1 APGCTSTG
9 QTVAISENP
18 GSNLTINNLVLAAIP
33 IVASEQGSYPTQ
45 AAANQ
50 ALCNSIVQA
59 VNPMT
64 NTSPWVDTTSTP
76 PQTAQCFVYQ
86 NAYQNSAGQ
95 WMDAPVMLA
104 ITCPAAAGGQC
115 DTPSAPF
122 YAAEAAFF
130 SWTCLENSPLI
141 APGCSPVSSPSSF
154 GDFSELTSTT
164 GYPAIGFLQGAG
176 SDPNNPCS
184 LGTNQPPL
192 FTSNQIVAYTLGD
205 GTSSTPVKAGS
216 PGLTSCFVATYD
228 TPGEIPTVSVT
239 INGSSPS
246 NGVTYQ
252 QGAPVTANYACT
264 AVSTDP
270 DSILDPKGYP
280 ATGPYLTVNSCTA
293 TSGLTAGGGT
303 PTTGSPCAFAS
314 SVLDTCSSMIALD
327 TSEVG
332 AHTLTVQVEDSALNT
347 NSATVTYNVVAA
359 TNVAIANI
367 AASQTTPG
375 SKLTYIIGVGDL
387 GAANA
392 VNVLVTDTLASGTTF
407 VSASGTNIAFPCT
420 TVGGKTTCKVTST
433 PISCS
438 ASGGIVTCP
447 VGTIMPES
455 LYDLNGAV
463 IEVTVLVNQQGTKKN
478 PTTLSNT
485 AKVTQ
490 SNAET
495 KQDNTSTAT
504 TTVN

>member
-1 APGCTSTG
+1 
-9 QTVAISENP
+9 
-18 GSNLTINNLVLAAIP
+18 
-33 IVASEQGSYPTQ
+33 
-45 AAANQ
+45 
-50 ALCNSIVQA
+50 
-59 VNPMT
+59 M
-64 NTSPWVDTTSTP
+64 
-76 PQTAQCFVYQ
+76 
-86 NAYQNSAGQ
+86 
-95 WMDAPVMLA
+95 
-104 ITCPAAAGGQC
+104 
-115 DTPSAPF
+115 
-122 YAAEAAFF
+122 
-130 SWTCLENSPLI
+130 
-141 APGCSPVSSPSSF
+141 
-154 GDFSELTSTT
+154 
-164 GYPAIGFLQGAG
+164 
-176 SDPNNPCS
+176 
-184 LGTNQPPL
+184 
-192 FTSNQIVAYTLGD
+192 
-205 GTSSTPVKAGS
+205 
-216 PGLTSCFVATYD
+216 
-228 TPGEIPTVSVT
+228 
-239 INGSSPS
+239 
-246 NGVTYQ
+246 
-252 QGAPVTANYACT
+252 
-264 AVSTDP
+264 
-270 DSILDPKGYP
+270 
-280 ATGPYLTVNSCTA
+280 
-293 TSGLTAGGGT
+293 
-303 PTTGSPCAFAS
+303 
-314 SVLDTCSSMIALD
+314 
-327 TSEVG
+327 
-332 AHTLTVQVEDSALNT
+332 
-347 NSATVTYNVVAA
+347 TYNVVAA

-420 TVGGKTTCKVTST
+420 TVGGKTHLQGYVST